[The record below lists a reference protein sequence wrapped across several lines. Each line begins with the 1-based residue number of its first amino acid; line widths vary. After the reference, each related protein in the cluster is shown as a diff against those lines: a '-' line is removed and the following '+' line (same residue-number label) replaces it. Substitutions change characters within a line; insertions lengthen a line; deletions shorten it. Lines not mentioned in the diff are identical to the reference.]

1 MLKLFFIIILIIID
15 FFSKKLIFN
24 FIDLNNFIYV
34 TSFFD
39 LAHIHNY
46 GISFGLF
53 SGFIPPWVLI
63 IISLLITLFIIY
75 LYFLSISILEKWSY
89 LLIIAGALSNI
100 VDRIINGFVLDY
112 LYFHYK
118 DFYWPAFNFA
128 DIYITIGVF
137 MIIIKIF
144 KDMRDNIK

>member
-1 MLKLFFIIILIIID
+1 MIII
-15 FFSKKLIFN
+15 
-24 FIDLNNFIYV
+24 
-34 TSFFD
+34 
-39 LAHIHNY
+39 
-46 GISFGLF
+46 G
-53 SGFIPPWVLI
+53 
-63 IISLLITLFIIY
+63 LLITLFIIY

-89 LLIIAGALSNI
+89 LLIIAGAVSNI
-100 VDRIINGFVLDY
+100 VDRIINGYVLDY

-144 KDMRDNIK
+144 KDMRNNIK